1 MTSAVHFV
9 DAWIH
14 DLVEPGSVLLL
25 HNTTDDASGRLSFCA
40 LLNCP
45 NCGRMEVLTE
55 DQFAGRA
62 AVICGGVDCP
72 AQFFLRDGRPE
83 LASVGNS

>member
-1 MTSAVHFV
+1 MASAVNLV
-9 DAWIH
+9 DAWIP

-25 HNTTDDASGRLSFCA
+25 NNTSDDPGASSSFCA

-62 AVICGGVDCP
+62 PVVCGGVDCP
-72 AQFFLRDGRPE
+72 AQFYLRDGQTM
-83 LASVGNS
+83 LTAVGQS